1 MILRIKND
9 DPKAFDYLFHKYY
22 RPLCAFTSRFVSR
35 GEVEDIAADCLMWF
49 WEHRGEMEIGCF
61 RTYLFNMAYHRC
73 LRIIDRKRLG
83 REISEYMA
91 AFAERYDISVAAVL
105 ERSEL
110 RQRIAKAID
119 ELPEKYR
126 EAFMQH
132 RFEGRTY
139 KEIADAT
146 GLSPKTVDHR
156 IGMALK
162 ILRAKLGG
170 EMLLALILVAI
181 AASLPDNME
190 NESAF
195 LDPVPPASCE
205 RSTEA

>member
-91 AFAERYDISVAAVL
+91 AFAAMIYLWRRCSNG
-105 ERSEL
+105 RSC
-110 RQRIAKAID
+110 
-119 ELPEKYR
+119 
-126 EAFMQH
+126 
-132 RFEGRTY
+132 
-139 KEIADAT
+139 
-146 GLSPKTVDHR
+146 
-156 IGMALK
+156 
-162 ILRAKLGG
+162 
-170 EMLLALILVAI
+170 
-181 AASLPDNME
+181 AS
-190 NESAF
+190 A
-195 LDPVPPASCE
+195 
-205 RSTEA
+205 